1 MKRVNHIIFCTAA
14 LVCSQYAA
22 SAVLPEDR
30 ADILYH
36 SYEGGGATING
47 PSVLVRKGIK
57 DTVSVYANYYVDMVT
72 SATID
77 VEVQGASEYT
87 EERTE
92 YSVGFDYLFDK
103 TIMSLGFTNSSENDY
118 EADTIG
124 FGISQDFFGDL
135 TNISLGFSYGS
146 NEVSKMERNTT
157 TGVLEPIYVGD
168 SDHRR
173 YKLGISQILT
183 KDLLIAL
190 NFESVIDSG
199 VLNNPYRQVRAL
211 DQDTSFSTAVFQPEN
226 YPETRNSDA
235 FAIRGLYYLPYRASV
250 GLEFRSFS
258 DSWGI
263 QAKSYELKYVHPI
276 ESLGLI
282 VEGKIRTYNQT
293 QADFYNDLF
302 PYKEPDTNNL
312 IEFRA
317 RDKEMGTFDTST
329 FGLGVT
335 YEFPRGLI
343 PYFEKAS
350 ANLYWDHIQFD
361 YENFRDARP
370 SSDPI
375 PPPLGQEPLY
385 TFNANVVRLFF
396 SFWY

>member
-1 MKRVNHIIFCTAA
+1 MKTVTKILFLLAATSAHVATA
-14 LVCSQYAA
+14 
-22 SAVLPEDR
+22 AVLPEDR
-30 ADILYH
+30 ADILFH

-77 VEVQGASEYT
+77 VEVQGASEYE

-92 YSVGFDYLFDK
+92 YSVGVDYLFDK

-146 NEVSKMERNTT
+146 DTVSKTVVDDT
-157 TGVLEPIYVGD
+157 TGAAQAEYVGD
-168 SDHRR
+168 NEHRR

-183 KDLLIAL
+183 KDFLIAL

-199 VLNNPYRQVRAL
+199 FLNNPYRQVRAL
-211 DQDTSFSTAVFQPEN
+211 DATTGFTSAVAQPEN

-263 QAKSYELKYVHPI
+263 QASSYELKYVHPI
-276 ESLGLI
+276 ESLGLVI
-282 VEGKIRTYNQT
+282 EGKIRSYSQT
-293 QADFYNDLF
+293 QADFYSDLF
-302 PYKEPDTNNL
+302 PYNEDPDNL

-317 RDKEMGTFDTST
+317 RDKEMSTFDTST

-335 YEFPRGLI
+335 YEFPKGLI

-361 YENFRDARP
+361 YDNFRDARP
-370 SSDPI
+370 SSAPV
-375 PPPLGQEPLY
+375 PPALGQEPLY
-385 TFNANVVRLFF
+385 TFNANVVRLFL